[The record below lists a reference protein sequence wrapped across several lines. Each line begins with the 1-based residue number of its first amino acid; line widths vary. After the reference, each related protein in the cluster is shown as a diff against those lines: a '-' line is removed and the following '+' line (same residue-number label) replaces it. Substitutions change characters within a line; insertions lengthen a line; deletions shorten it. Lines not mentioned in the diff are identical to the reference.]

1 MFAAVRLI
9 QPHCVT
15 HLPFTMLS
23 TVQRTLC
30 PPPCCQRV
38 RMNIAQHIFSV
49 NRFFIFFSKIFT
61 FFAVFF
67 RGVPALFLRLTLP
80 RAYRTPGDA
89 MWRLWQSPAGIGAP
103 PARAF
108 AGIRAVDGNYVP
120 AAFSSVPW
128 DGGVR
133 AALTAF
139 GMDAGE
145 WSG

>member
-1 MFAAVRLI
+1 MPATL
-9 QPHCVT
+9 
-15 HLPFTMLS
+15 LS
-23 TVQRTLC
+23 AGENEYST
-30 PPPCCQRV
+30 
-38 RMNIAQHIFSV
+38 AHIFCQQI
-49 NRFFIFFSKIFT
+49 FYFFSKIFT
-61 FFAVFF
+61 FFLRFFF

-89 MWRLWQSPAGIGAP
+89 MWRLWQSPAGIVAP
-103 PARAF
+103 PDRAF